1 MNVKQGKS
9 KATEAEFPGNGY
21 KNNSW
26 SKDAEYCKKKKK
38 NGEED
43 VKVAVKT
50 LSGEGGTKENG
61 GVEQKPR
68 IKEGCNDGIVGIVGV
83 VMMVGVVVIV
93 VTNGGGGDC
102 GS

>member
-9 KATEAEFPGNGY
+9 KATEAEFRGNGY

-50 LSGEGGTKENG
+50 LSGEGGLKKT
-61 GVEQKPR
+61 VEWNR
-68 IKEGCNDGIVGIVGV
+68 NREDRRV
-83 VMMVGVVVIV
+83 VMTVQLELLVGWL
-93 VTNGGGGDC
+93 
-102 GS
+102 